1 MRRPSERERA
11 PTVSGPTVSAPTV
24 SAPTV
29 SGPTM
34 RAAGFAIPGDL
45 AAPTGGYAYAR
56 GVLAAAPGAFAV
68 IGLPGDFPAPSGPSV
83 EAAAKA
89 LACLPADRPLLVD
102 GLAFGALPP
111 AALRRVKAPITV
123 LLHHPLGLETGLSGA
138 EAARLIESERAALG
152 FAKAVVVTS
161 DATARTVATLFGVDQ
176 ARITV
181 ARPGLE
187 RAPRAAGGGAT
198 PVILCVATLTP
209 RKGQDVLVE
218 ALARLGGR
226 PWRAVL
232 TGALDRAPDYAQAV
246 ARQIAGAGLGAR
258 VTLTGPADAA
268 GLAALYAGADIFC
281 LPSRYEG
288 YGMVFAEAMARGL
301 PVVAARIAAAEEV
314 VGEDAGT
321 LVAVDDP
328 DALAGALAAL
338 LDDAGLR
345 GRKADAALARAAAL
359 PGWDETAA
367 TILRAMEGTMR

>member
-1 MRRPSERERA
+1 MSR
-11 PTVSGPTVSAPTV
+11 
-24 SAPTV
+24 
-29 SGPTM
+29 
-34 RAAGFAIPGDL
+34 AGFAIPGDL
-45 AAPTGGYAYAR
+45 GAPTGGYAYAR
-56 GVLAAAPGAFAV
+56 KVLAAAPGALQV
-68 IGLPGDFPAPSGPSV
+68 VGLPGDFPSPSKASV
-83 EAAAKA
+83 EAAAAA
-89 LACLPADRPLLVD
+89 LADWPADRPLLVD

-111 AALRRVKAPITV
+111 AALRRAKAPMTV
-123 LLHHPLGLETGLSGA
+123 LLHHPLGLETGLSAA
-138 EAARLIESERAALG
+138 ESARLIESERAALG

-161 DATARTVATLFGVDQ
+161 AATAQTVATLFGVDP

-181 ARPGLE
+181 ARPGLD
-187 RAPRAAGGGAT
+187 RAPRATGGGET

-218 ALARLGGR
+218 ALARLGDR

-246 ARQIAGAGLGAR
+246 ARQIAGARLGDRAS
-258 VTLTGPADAA
+258 LTGPADEA
-268 GLAALYAGADIFC
+268 GLEALYAGADVFC

-314 VGEDAGT
+314 LGEDAGA
-321 LVAVDDP
+321 LVPVDDA
-328 DALAGALAAL
+328 DALAEALAAL
-338 LDDAGLR
+338 LDDADLR
-345 GRKADAALARAAAL
+345 RRKGDAALARAAAL

>member
-1 MRRPSERERA
+1 VRP
-11 PTVSGPTVSAPTV
+11 
-24 SAPTV
+24 
-29 SGPTM
+29 
-34 RAAGFAIPGDL
+34 AGFAIPGDL
-45 AAPTGGYAYAR
+45 GAPTGGYAYAR

-68 IGLPGDFPAPSGPSV
+68 IALPGDFPAPSKASA

-89 LACLPADRPLLVD
+89 MAAWPADLPLLVD
-102 GLAFGALPP
+102 GLAFGAMPT
-111 AALRRVKAPITV
+111 AALRRVKAPMTA

-138 EAARLIESERAALG
+138 EAARLTESERAALG

-161 DATARTVATLFGVDQ
+161 AATAQTVAAMFGVDP

-187 RAPRAAGGGAT
+187 RAPRATGGGAT

-218 ALARLGGR
+218 ALARLRGR

-246 ARQIAGAGLGAR
+246 ARQIAGAGLGDR
-258 VTLTGPADAA
+258 VRLTGPADAA
-268 GLAALYAGADIFC
+268 ALAAHYAGADLFC

-321 LVAVDDP
+321 LVPADDP

-338 LDDAGLR
+338 LDDPGLR
-345 GRKADAALARAAAL
+345 RAKSEAALARAAAL

-367 TILRAMEGTMR
+367 TILRVMEGTMPMQETGR